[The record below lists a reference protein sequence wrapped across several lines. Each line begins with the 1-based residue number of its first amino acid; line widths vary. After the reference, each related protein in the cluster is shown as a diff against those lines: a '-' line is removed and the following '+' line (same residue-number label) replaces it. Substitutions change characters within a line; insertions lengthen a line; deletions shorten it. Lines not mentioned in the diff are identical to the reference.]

1 MISNKISEELSITE
15 KHRLRELEQEVE
27 IMGEYISL
35 LSNEKNIPM
44 STEFNK
50 NTNHTEH
57 ANKESEQEKLILTE
71 LNKAL
76 EKKTELEI
84 SQFLDVISHELK
96 TPLTPIK
103 AYAEMLKDEK
113 FGELGELQKQKLKK
127 IDDSS
132 RELIQLIAN
141 MSGYQKFSL
150 GKEKLKLER
159 VDIKKLIH
167 EAHLFFSSE
176 LDAHGMKIN
185 STFSKPLWV
194 TCDSTLLFQV
204 FTNLLQLAFY
214 TISKKTG
221 KIIVNVWEKE
231 TDVEVTVSH
240 NEKII
245 TQDLL
250 NKIFSQFYSVDT
262 SKIRSHG
269 GIGLALMHSKQIIES
284 HGGKIWSDDK
294 IEDFTSI
301 KFTLPKKIEAKKYEN

>member
-27 IMGEYISL
+27 IMGEYILL
-35 LSNEKNIPM
+35 LSNEKNTPI
-44 STEFNK
+44 STEFNT
-50 NTNHTEH
+50 NTNQNEH
-57 ANKESEQEKLILTE
+57 ANKETEQEKLILTE

-76 EKKTELEI
+76 EEKTELEI

-113 FGELGELQKQKLKK
+113 FGELGEIQKQKLKK

-159 VDIKKLIH
+159 VDVKKLIH

-185 STFSKPLWV
+185 STFSKPLWI

-214 TISKKTG
+214 TIPKKTG

-231 TDVEVTVSH
+231 NEVEITLSH

-245 TQDLL
+245 TKELL
-250 NKIFSQFYSVDT
+250 EKIFSNFYKVDT
-262 SKIRSHG
+262 SQIRSNG
-269 GIGLALMHSKQIIES
+269 GIGLALAHCKQIIEA
-284 HGGKIWSDDK
+284 HGGKIWCKEQDNDL
-294 IEDFTSI
+294 TSI
-301 KFTLPKKIEAKKYEN
+301 VFTLPIIKELES